1 MKRKYIAKP
10 GHVVTAGRSIHC
22 DVDYKQQ
29 IDIVDQYPWDSTGM
43 APEDMQEDMDVRGYW
58 YYPSVHAAFK
68 DLYENAN
75 SMEEAMEMIKYSNVP
90 VLRVQ
95 LGHDTRRW
103 AREFRRWM
111 KLNDLTF

>member
-1 MKRKYIAKP
+1 M
-10 GHVVTAGRSIHC
+10 TAGRSIHC

-43 APEDMQEDMDVRGYW
+43 TLEDMQEDMDVRGYW

-95 LGHDTRRW
+95 LDTRRW

-111 KLNDLTF
+111 QLNDLTF